1 MEIRE
6 LRYFLAIAREQS
18 ISKAAEALYM
28 TQPSLSRQMQ
38 NLEKELGK
46 QLFVRG
52 SKKIEL
58 TEAGFLLQKRAEEM
72 LALYEKTQAELAA
85 PEECAGEIRIGG
97 GESFCV
103 SFVARLATKMQRE
116 NPRVVFHFF
125 SGDTQDVTEK
135 RIFATSAKRHVGR
148 SHAKGQSPRTKG
160 AYHPAGSER
169 KTAHPLPARRQKQG
183 TFRLVF
189 GRGGAGH
196 QGDVQSAVQRFP
208 ARARGNGLCGGT
220 GQDHQHDGRERAVFP
235 SSGSSPRIH
244 PCGGMEEKPDLFPPR
259 AEIFTDAQRRT
270 FPAIKKGSGNL
281 PEPFQFAYSK
291 DLYRAMMSSL
301 VGSFGLP
308 GRQASSMAD
317 CAKKSRSSSLTM
329 FFRSAGIP
337 TS

>member
-6 LRYFLAIAREQS
+6 LKYFLAIAREQS

-135 RIFATSAKRHVGR
+135 LE
-148 SHAKGQSPRTKG
+148 KGLIDFG
-160 AYHPAGSER
+160 I
-169 KTAHPLPARRQKQG
+169 
-183 TFRLVF
+183 LVE
-189 GRGGAGH
+189 
-196 QGDVQSAVQRFP
+196 P
-208 ARARGNGLCGGT
+208 
-220 GQDHQHDGRERAVFP
+220 
-235 SSGSSPRIH
+235 
-244 PCGGMEEKPDLFPPR
+244 
-259 AEIFTDAQRRT
+259 AEISRYEFLRLPQKDTWGVLMRKDSPLAQKERITPQDLSGKPLIRSLYAVKNRELSAWFSGEEAQDIRAT
-270 FPAIKKGSGNL
+270 YNLLYNASLLVREGMGYAVGLDRIINTTGESELCFRPLDPPLESTLAVAWKKNQIFSRPAQKFL
-281 PEPFQFAYSK
+281 QMLRDE
-291 DLYRAMMSSL
+291 LSL
-301 VGSFGLP
+301 
-308 GRQASSMAD
+308 Q
-317 CAKKSRSSSLTM
+317 
-329 FFRSAGIP
+329 
-337 TS
+337 

>member
-18 ISKAAEALYM
+18 ISKAAESLYM

-135 RIFATSAKRHVGR
+135 LE
-148 SHAKGQSPRTKG
+148 KGLIDFG
-160 AYHPAGSER
+160 I
-169 KTAHPLPARRQKQG
+169 
-183 TFRLVF
+183 LVE
-189 GRGGAGH
+189 
-196 QGDVQSAVQRFP
+196 P
-208 ARARGNGLCGGT
+208 
-220 GQDHQHDGRERAVFP
+220 
-235 SSGSSPRIH
+235 
-244 PCGGMEEKPDLFPPR
+244 
-259 AEIFTDAQRRT
+259 AEISRYEFLRLPQKDTWGVLMRKDSPLAQKERITPQDLSGKSLIRSLHAVKNRELSAWFSGEEPQDIRAT
-270 FPAIKKGSGNL
+270 YNLLYNASLLVREGMGYAVGLDRIINTTGESELCFRPLDPPLESTLAVAWKKNQIFSRPAQKFL
-281 PEPFQFAYSK
+281 QMFRDE
-291 DLYRAMMSSL
+291 LSL
-301 VGSFGLP
+301 
-308 GRQASSMAD
+308 Q
-317 CAKKSRSSSLTM
+317 
-329 FFRSAGIP
+329 
-337 TS
+337 